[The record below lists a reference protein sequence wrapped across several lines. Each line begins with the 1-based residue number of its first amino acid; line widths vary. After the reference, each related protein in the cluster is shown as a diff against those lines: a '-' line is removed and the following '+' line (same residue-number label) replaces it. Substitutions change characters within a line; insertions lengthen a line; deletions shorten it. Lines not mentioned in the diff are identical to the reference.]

1 MSGIPDEDGINSSWR
16 EQRAR
21 GTEGICGQCNLC
33 CYVTVRG
40 ACHFDNVKIQH
51 GTDLSQALSTALEP
65 VHLAVSHSARAEFTG
80 LTKALRSSSSRRR
93 RHQLIISSPTT
104 EWRYGLA
111 AAGSLS
117 HYAYGRSSVPDVPA
131 PPQKIY
137 RIFRDPANNVF
148 VQGRVVTQLFGG
160 GASAFKLNVAQC
172 RADRRRG
179 APLRI
184 FFLQFL
190 EFPQAGIIFKVLNS
204 RPGRAAEA
212 RSADTANFIQVFVWF
227 LDITTCEVS
236 YSLPRISGFPLSGLT
251 RQSDL
256 NTQGGGAAALQKI
269 RSLYAPPPPENNVA
283 SVDGAE
289 RRPPNFDSMF
299 GLPANKVTRCSF
311 NDPARNANLI
321 FGVPASGRLRAQLST
336 TPRFNQVKNAP
347 NQLPL
352 AQLPFKN
359 EHIDL
364 AISNIFAFNNAF
376 LHASSWISSSPNS
389 RTRRMFNFSLTTRQ
403 EFNYNKRGTA
413 DSQSSETTRP
423 TLATPRRPRSHS
435 HFHSLRTAQPTQKQE
450 QHPLARIPAACLRRH
465 RSGPCLVTRTRTH
478 EKGRMVCLP
487 AFRNSAQ
494 NAFAPR
500 SREREARKKKRKNQ
514 EESEKAQ
521 HLPRRSKPKSPAPRK
536 KSKEKENARR
546 EKNEKKNVRMQHPH
560 FARLP
565 PPPSPRRC
573 RRARPRGTGG
583 RCCLRGLRTNEL
595 LACIYAKNKTGE
607 NEWTGRQEG
616 EERLL
621 WPATSP
627 ISPTSPPS
635 LRMT

>member
-33 CYVTVRG
+33 CYTKQQHILSLALNRHHRLVNFFLSLSSVLLAQLLQHAGQYHIVSTLLADFQQHS

-51 GTDLSQALSTALEP
+51 GTVSPQALSTALEP
-65 VHLAVSHSARAEFTG
+65 VHRRVTLGSRRVYGFDQRFTANIG
-80 LTKALRSSSSRRR
+80 NAQLDPALRSSSSRRR
-93 RHQLIISSPTT
+93 HQLISSPTT

-117 HYAYGRSSVPDVPA
+117 HYALFPMTHEIPHEDTGGA
-131 PPQKIY
+131 PFQMCRRRPKKFIAFFVIP
-137 RIFRDPANNVF
+137 RTMFF
-148 VQGRVVTQLFGG
+148 VQGSCCYVTFATVRRAARPSCHSTFRVVT
-160 GASAFKLNVAQC
+160 ASAFKLNVAQC

-403 EFNYNKRGTA
+403 EFNYNNQVHFK
-413 DSQSSETTRP
+413 TTCNP
-423 TLATPRRPRSHS
+423 VL
-435 HFHSLRTAQPTQKQE
+435 Q
-450 QHPLARIPAACLRRH
+450 LRR
-465 RSGPCLVTRTRTH
+465 VQV
-478 EKGRMVCLP
+478 E
-487 AFRNSAQ
+487 F
-494 NAFAPR
+494 
-500 SREREARKKKRKNQ
+500 
-514 EESEKAQ
+514 
-521 HLPRRSKPKSPAPRK
+521 
-536 KSKEKENARR
+536 
-546 EKNEKKNVRMQHPH
+546 
-560 FARLP
+560 
-565 PPPSPRRC
+565 
-573 RRARPRGTGG
+573 
-583 RCCLRGLRTNEL
+583 
-595 LACIYAKNKTGE
+595 YASYLFPQVNY
-607 NEWTGRQEG
+607 
-616 EERLL
+616 L
-621 WPATSP
+621 
-627 ISPTSPPS
+627 
-635 LRMT
+635 